1 LLPYQAISFNDNY
14 NITSI
19 INKNEKKI
27 IKVLYFKNKYKSLE
41 EIMPKSNKKTKK
53 NIKRTALIFTF
64 ILAILFLVS
73 GSVFAYQVYIEN
85 TSEEYTE
92 SRPDDGSITIMK
104 PVIYLYPTKTED
116 VSVKLFY
123 DGKLTSTYPDY
134 NKTLN
139 GWDVTAKTD
148 GSLINHADGLA
159 YSYLFWEGKSKTD
172 YSKFDTGFVVTGY
185 DTKSFLQK
193 TLKDLG
199 LTAKEYNEMIVFW
212 LPKMENNKYNLIHF
226 AGKDYTDG
234 AKLSISPAPDSILR
248 VFMVY
253 KAVDKYQ
260 QIKPQTI
267 SSFERKGFTVVEWG
281 GTEVK

>member
-1 LLPYQAISFNDNY
+1 MP
-14 NITSI
+14 
-19 INKNEKKI
+19 EKK
-27 IKVLYFKNKYKSLE
+27 NKLTIAS
-41 EIMPKSNKKTKK
+41 
-53 NIKRTALIFTF
+53 KRTLLISGF
-64 ILAILFLVS
+64 ILAIIILIS
-73 GSVFAYQVYIEN
+73 GSAFAYQVYIEN
-85 TSEEYTE
+85 TSEEYTNF
-92 SRPDDGSITIMK
+92 RLDDKPVAMK

-123 DGKLTSTYPDY
+123 NGNLTSTYPDY
-134 NKTLN
+134 NKASN
-139 GWDVTAKTD
+139 GWNVTAKTD
-148 GSLINHADGLA
+148 GSLINHSDGLP
-159 YSYLFWEGKSKTD
+159 YSYIFWEGISKTD
-172 YSKFDTGFVVTGY
+172 YSKFDTGFIVKGS

-193 TLKDLG
+193 TLKELG

-226 AGKDYTDG
+226 AGKEYTDG
-234 AKLSISPAPDSILR
+234 ARLSISPTPDSMLR

>member
-1 LLPYQAISFNDNY
+1 
-14 NITSI
+14 
-19 INKNEKKI
+19 
-27 IKVLYFKNKYKSLE
+27 VLYFKNKYKSLE